1 MKKGR
6 ILGMTMVLGVIV
18 SLLASS
24 AALAQDSSTP
34 ATAEA
39 VVFDV
44 GVDSDITSLNPFNL
58 CCGPDY
64 EVMNLMY
71 DLAIGFDNSTLE
83 AAPAIVESWEHS
95 EDYMDWT
102 MNVREG
108 ATFSDGTPL
117 TAEDVAFTFG
127 FITDNAMPFYKD
139 YFPFSPTYEVV
150 SPTQLIWHAQEPT
163 FAPEIPRTR
172 RSSPSTSGRSSTRPR
187 TRRRRRRSS
196 RTRTRSAPD
205 RSRSRSTPT
214 GSASTS
220 PRVTTTGAGRLP
232 ASPT

>member
-1 MKKGR
+1 
-6 ILGMTMVLGVIV
+6 MTVVLGVIG
-18 SLLASS
+18 SLLAST
-24 AALAQDSSTP
+24 AALAQESDSPS

-108 ATFSDGTPL
+108 G
-117 TAEDVAFTFG
+117 DVQRRHAVDRRG
-127 FITDNAMPFYKD
+127 RGVHVRVHHRQRDAVLQGLLP
-139 YFPFSPTYEVV
+139 PSP
-150 SPTQLIWHAQEPT
+150 
-163 FAPEIPRTR
+163 R
-172 RSSPSTSGRSSTRPR
+172 
-187 TRRRRRRSS
+187 
-196 RTRTRSAPD
+196 RTRS
-205 RSRSRSTPT
+205 
-214 GSASTS
+214 
-220 PRVTTTGAGRLP
+220 
-232 ASPT
+232 